1 MSDFDA
7 IMKDDFSID
16 SDDLEQESN
25 KEDFT
30 LDLGSLKE
38 SLGGAAILG
47 QEYSAGD
54 SLSTFRNATA
64 TRRENMA
71 NAAETRREGGSSVSE
86 DSGRSKAR
94 KTRSAA
100 SSVSSVSTAA
110 ATVARIEKDM
120 VEMKSKADDGMERM
134 QSQMD
139 ALTLGINQLTQAFL
153 KQNNSTQP
161 ADSQGAA
168 AGHDK

>member
-1 MSDFDA
+1 M
-7 IMKDDFSID
+7 
-16 SDDLEQESN
+16 
-25 KEDFT
+25 
-30 LDLGSLKE
+30 
-38 SLGGAAILG
+38 
-47 QEYSAGD
+47 
-54 SLSTFRNATA
+54 
-64 TRRENMA
+64 
-71 NAAETRREGGSSVSE
+71 
-86 DSGRSKAR
+86 
-94 KTRSAA
+94 
-100 SSVSSVSTAA
+100 
-110 ATVARIEKDM
+110 ARIEKDM